1 MTRTSGGAPSM
12 PARRSRM
19 RECGVV
25 ATLCLLGACGREPT
39 GVAGPPRPQVVTT
52 TVAPNA
58 HNVLS
63 VAVAVRVHHAD
74 SVIVRFHLAGTSS
87 PAEVAPTAQVADDV
101 ATIDLLGLLPE
112 RRYVVR
118 PVAYGERASAEGDS
132 AEFTTAALPS
142 GLPHYAASGS
152 DPSAGYVVFAAGKY
166 GVVLDNT
173 GRVVWYREF
182 PDGVGL
188 SFMAE
193 PSGRYVARPATPD
206 PTDIEP
212 WVEIDPSGNVTRTLS
227 CLGGLVPR
235 LHDLI
240 VDPDG
245 GYWIL
250 CDETRT
256 MDLTSSGGVAA
267 ARVTGTVVQHISA
280 TGALLFYWSPFDHFE
295 ITDLAPGD
303 RTGATVNWTHGN
315 AIDRDT
321 DGSVLVSFRSLGEV
335 TKIDAHTGA
344 VIYRLGGRRNQFSFL
359 GTPMPAFARQ
369 HGVRIAG
376 TGSLMLLDNMG
387 DPTQSRAERY
397 QIDENGRT
405 ARLVESLGAGPGVVT
420 EIGGSV
426 QLLAGGRTLVSFGTA
441 GRVEEFDADGHVVW
455 HLDGNPGYVFRAQ
468 RIRSL

>member
-1 MTRTSGGAPSM
+1 
-12 PARRSRM
+12 
-19 RECGVV
+19 V
-25 ATLCLLGACGREPT
+25 ATTAL
-39 GVAGPPRPQVVTT
+39 
-52 TVAPNA
+52 PNA
-58 HNVLS
+58 RNVLS
-63 VAVAVRVHHAD
+63 AAVTVEVQHAD
-74 SVIVRFHLAGTSS
+74 SVIVSFHLAGTAS
-87 PAEVAPTAQVADDV
+87 PADLAPAATVTGDK
-101 ATIDLLGLLPE
+101 ATINLLGLLPE
-112 RRYVVR
+112 RRYVAR
-118 PVAYGERASAEGDS
+118 PVAYGEHASAAGDS
-132 AEFTTAALPS
+132 VEFTTAALPS
-142 GLPHYAASGS
+142 ALPHFAASGS

-193 PSGRYVARPATPD
+193 PSGRYVARPVTPD

-245 GYWIL
+245 SYWIL

-256 MDLTSSGGVAA
+256 MDLTALGGVAT
-267 ARVTGTVVQHISA
+267 ARVTATVVQHISN
-280 TGALLFYWSPFDHFE
+280 TGSLLFYWSPFDHFE

-303 RTGATVNWTHGN
+303 RMGATVNWTHGN

-321 DGSVLVSFRSLGEV
+321 DGSILVSFRSLGEV
-335 TKIDAHTGA
+335 TKIDARTGVA
-344 VIYRLGGRRNQFSFL
+344 IYRLGGRRNQFTFL

-369 HGVRIAG
+369 HGVRITG
-376 TGSLMLLDNMG
+376 PGSLMLLDNMG
-387 DPTQSRAERY
+387 DPSESRAERY
-397 QIDENGRT
+397 LIDEDTRT
-405 ARLVESLGAGPGVVT
+405 ARLVESLGAGPGIVT

-426 QLLAGGRTLVSFGTA
+426 QPLPTDRVLVSFGTA
-441 GRVEEFDADGHVVW
+441 GRVEEFDAEGHVVW

-468 RIRSL
+468 RIRSLYAPGVGTAR